1 MQFDVGGQALKEG
14 AVNVNIKVL
23 LAEIIGMFVA
33 CALALFIPAGTF
45 RWVAGWCFL
54 ILFFGFVVIISL
66 WLLKHDPGLL
76 QERMTGLRRR
86 DQKKWDRILMSLVW
100 IFFIVWMVL
109 MPLDAVRFQWSQMP
123 VWIQVAGAVILIF
136 S

>member
-1 MQFDVGGQALKEG
+1 LKELS
-14 AVNVNIKVL
+14 ANFNIKGL
-23 LAEIIGMFVA
+23 IAQILGLFIAF
-33 CALALFIPAGTF
+33 ALALFLPAGTF

-86 DQKKWDRILMSLVW
+86 DQKKWDRVLMSLVY
-100 IFFIVWMVL
+100 IFFILWL
-109 MPLDAVRFQWSQMP
+109 AIMPLDAVRFQLSHMP
-123 VWIQVAGAVILIF
+123 VWIQVA
-136 S
+136 